1 MSKVK
6 LSGDA
11 VSSGI
16 GLGKIHIISGQDL
29 TYDASNAA
37 DVNTETKRFED
48 ALEAFRENIALKA
61 RGLRKK
67 AGPME
72 AAILER
78 QLLLISDPS
87 MAQEML
93 KLIHEGQCAEAA
105 VDQVCS
111 TFIRLFSGMEDDV
124 ISQRAADISDI
135 RGALLMLLLG
145 IEDQDISTV
154 PPGTILVAEDLSPSM
169 TAQIVREN
177 ISGIITACGSRT
189 SHLAIIAKAMELP
202 AVCGVKKIF
211 ESAVDNDTA
220 IVDGDT
226 GVIYINPSAHELEIY
241 NDKCRAI
248 LQRQEEL
255 SGYIKKDTKTSDGL
269 PLSLFCNIGRAGEAR
284 KALECGG
291 EGIGL
296 FRSEFLFMNRE
307 KEPSEE
313 EQFEAYK
320 KAALIMEGK
329 PVIIRTLDIGGDKDI
344 PYLRIKKEKNPF
356 LGYRGI
362 RYCLGN
368 KKLFKRQLRS
378 LLRAS
383 AFGRI
388 RILIPLVTCAEE
400 LRSVKALMEEIK
412 KELDQSKIPYDKN
425 IETGCMIET
434 PSACLIADILA
445 KEADFFSIGTNDLA
459 QYILCADRGNSDVS
473 YLDSTFHPSVLRSVK
488 HVIECADNAGI
499 PVGLCGE
506 AAADPLMIPLL
517 IAFGLKEFSVSA
529 SLVPRTRRAI
539 HKWSKKEALEL
550 TDRVMSLDNEKEIV
564 TLLKKYAKEKV

>member
-1 MSKVK
+1 MSNVK

-29 TYDASNAA
+29 TYDAFKAA

-124 ISQRAADISDI
+124 ISQRASDISDI

-269 PLSLFCNIGRAGEAR
+269 PLSLFCNIGSPGEAH

-412 KELDQSKIPYDKN
+412 KELDQSEIPYDKN

-459 QYILCADRGNSDVS
+459 QYILCADRGNCDVS
-473 YLDSTFHPSVLRSVK
+473 YLDSTFHPSVLRSIK

>member
-1 MSKVK
+1 MSNVK

-29 TYDASNAA
+29 TYDASKAA

-48 ALEAFRENIALKA
+48 ALEAFRENIVLKA

-124 ISQRAADISDI
+124 ISQRASDISDI

-189 SHLAIIAKAMELP
+189 SHLAIIAKAMEIP

-211 ESAVDNDTA
+211 DSAADNDTA

-269 PLSLFCNIGRAGEAR
+269 PLSLFCNIGSPGEAR

-400 LRSVKALMEEIK
+400 LRSVKELMEEIK
-412 KELDQSKIPYDKN
+412 KELDQSEIPYDKN

>member
-1 MSKVK
+1 MSNVK

-29 TYDASNAA
+29 TYDASKAA

-124 ISQRAADISDI
+124 ISQRASDI
-135 RGALLMLLLG
+135 RDIRDALLMLLLG

-211 ESAVDNDTA
+211 DSAADNDTA

-269 PLSLFCNIGRAGEAR
+269 PLSLFCNIGSPGEAR

-412 KELDQSKIPYDKN
+412 KELDQSEIPYDKN

-529 SLVPRTRRAI
+529 SLVPRTRRTI

-564 TLLKKYAKEKV
+564 TLLKKYAKEKA

>member
-1 MSKVK
+1 MSNVK

-16 GLGKIHIISGQDL
+16 GLGKVHIISGQDL
-29 TYDASNAA
+29 TYDASKAA

-124 ISQRAADISDI
+124 ISQRASDI
-135 RGALLMLLLG
+135 IDIRDALLMLLLG

-211 ESAVDNDTA
+211 DSAADNDTA

-269 PLSLFCNIGRAGEAR
+269 PLSLFCNIGSPGEAR

-412 KELDQSKIPYDKN
+412 KELDQSEIPYDKN

-529 SLVPRTRRAI
+529 SLVPRTRRTI

-564 TLLKKYAKEKV
+564 ALLKKYAKEKA

>member
-1 MSKVK
+1 MSNVK

-29 TYDASNAA
+29 TYDASKAA

-124 ISQRAADISDI
+124 ISQRASDI
-135 RGALLMLLLG
+135 RDIRDALLMLLLG